1 MASLNRAFQCHYI
14 SVLYHLQDTT
24 IYVEDI
30 KGYVTL
36 TVPIT
41 GYYLSS
47 TGWYMQWVNRLQQD
61 SHKPGKPG
69 IVREYCK
76 PGKVREFEMW
86 SGNFL

>member
-1 MASLNRAFQCHYI
+1 MASFNRAFQCHYI

-47 TGWYMQWVNRLQQD
+47 TG
-61 SHKPGKPG
+61 
-69 IVREYCK
+69 
-76 PGKVREFEMW
+76 
-86 SGNFL
+86 